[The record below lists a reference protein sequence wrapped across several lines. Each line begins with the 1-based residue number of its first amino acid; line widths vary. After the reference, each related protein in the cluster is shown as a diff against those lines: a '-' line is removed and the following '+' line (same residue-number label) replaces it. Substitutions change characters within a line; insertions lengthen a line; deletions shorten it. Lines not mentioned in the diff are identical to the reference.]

1 MTGVDS
7 VQIAARAA
15 LLDALEALGAHR
27 DAVVLVGAQA
37 IYIHTGE
44 APVALAPYT
53 KDTDLAIDV
62 RALRDDPRIEG
73 AMTAA
78 GFVLDPVPNQP
89 GTWISPAGVP
99 VDLMVPEA
107 LSGRGGR
114 RGARIPPHA
123 STATRRAVG
132 LEAAVVDNQITRIVA
147 LDSGDGRAFDVNVA
161 GPAALLVS
169 KLHKISE
176 RRDNPQRLIDKDA
189 HDVYR
194 LLVAFPTLELAT
206 ALARLRRDELAG
218 PVTVQAVGF
227 LAELFA
233 DSPVALGAMMAGRAE
248 AGVGSPDTVAAS
260 AAVLAGDLI
269 AALSE

>member
-1 MTGVDS
+1 MPGVDS
-7 VQIAARAA
+7 VQIAARGA
-15 LLDALEALGAHR
+15 LLDALEALDVHR

-62 RALRDDPRIEG
+62 RALRDDPLIER

-78 GFVLDPVPNQP
+78 GFVVDPVPNQP

-132 LEAAVVDNQITRIVA
+132 LEAAVVDNQVTRIEA
-147 LDSGDGRAFDVNVA
+147 LDPGDRRAFDVNVA

-176 RRDNPQRLIDKDA
+176 RRDNPRRLIDKDA

-194 LLVAFPTLELAT
+194 LLVACPTQELGE
-206 ALARLRRDELAG
+206 ALTRLRLDQLAG
-218 PVTVQAVGF
+218 PVTVQAIGF
-227 LAELFA
+227 LDELFA
-233 DSPVALGAMMAGRAE
+233 GSPNALGAAMAGRAE

-260 AAVLAGDLI
+260 AAILAADLMVALGD
-269 AALSE
+269 